1 MNWESLLSLRR
12 FGDKSKRLRIEQND
26 LRLGFEVDFCATCG
40 TQVASRPRVVDGLT
54 YIPAGFL
61 KNEVDFSPQV

>member
-26 LRLGFEVDFCATCG
+26 LRLGFEVDYDRIVFSNEFRSLQDK
-40 TQVASRPRVVDGLT
+40 TQV
-54 YIPAGFL
+54 IPFSNTDFVLLKIFL
-61 KNEVDFSPQV
+61 EV